1 MIIDSGE
8 LRQLKELKEFT
19 NPKGIF
25 YRKESDGSFSTCRVP
40 ERMEGDELQWEYF
53 KLMTKDFLSKGL
65 LFVNRNQ
72 PFKAVSI

>member
-8 LRQLKELKEFT
+8 LRQLKELKEFID
-19 NPKGIF
+19 PRGVF
-25 YRKESDGSFSTCRVP
+25 YRKESDGTFSTCQVP
-40 ERMEGDELQWEYF
+40 QRMKEDELTFEYF

-72 PFKAVSI
+72 PFKAISL